1 MIRTKPLEKMKK
13 WFAIISSGNTPKLLK
28 VGIVI
33 EKKDLNME
41 AQYWFGFFSSTI
53 IPSQN
58 ESILRHA
65 KAA

>member
-1 MIRTKPLEKMKK
+1 MIRTKPLDKMKK
-13 WFAIISSGNTPKLLK
+13 WFPIISSGNIPKLLEAS
-28 VGIVI
+28 IVI